1 MLNQVL
7 IQQAAPTM
15 AGIKSAS
22 LFSYRDEEGSNLQK
36 QLDDWNREYEAKG
49 IRTRILGR
57 CKAQPERVLL
67 YTYRPALLA
76 QALER
81 PGSREVL
88 AGYGYGAD
96 WDTERCLQRL
106 SHRICPCGEFPHEIG
121 LFLDYPVADVV
132 GFIRNKGQNCLCV
145 GAWKVYSEPENA
157 RRLFRLYDH
166 CTEVYRKCYSR
177 GRSITQLIVAV

>member
-1 MLNQVL
+1 MLNSVL

-15 AGIKSAS
+15 AGLKSAS
-22 LFSYRDEEGSNLQK
+22 LFSYQAEPGSDLQEE
-36 QLDDWNREYEAKG
+36 LDAWNREYQAKG
-49 IRTRILGR
+49 IRTMILGR

-76 QALER
+76 QALDR
-81 PGSREVL
+81 PGAREML
-88 AGYGYGAD
+88 AEYGYGKR
-96 WDTERCLQRL
+96 WGVERCLQRL
-106 SHRICPCGEFPHEIG
+106 SCRVCPCGEFPHEIG
-121 LFLDYPVADVV
+121 LFLDYPVADVA

-166 CTEVYRKCYSR
+166 CTEVYRQCYSR